1 MFTLKQAPVALI
13 FVGTGL
19 VLACGSPTSAQ
30 PAEADMSCGAQSS
43 GMDENALSGA
53 ADETTNECAPQKT
66 QQASTPGVPMG
77 SEPGRPATPRR
88 EMGSEPEVDVL
99 RRELRQCENVA
110 NDLEVKARFWKHWFE
125 SCSPTCCGTP
135 HG

>member
-1 MFTLKQAPVALI
+1 MFTLKQTPVALI

-30 PAEADMSCGAQSS
+30 PAEADMSSGAQSS

-77 SEPGRPATPRR
+77 SEPGRPPKRETTVYEEAYNTCVRLLHECETRKRR
-88 EMGSEPEVDVL
+88 ASE
-99 RRELRQCENVA
+99 
-110 NDLEVKARFWKHWFE
+110 
-125 SCSPTCCGTP
+125 
-135 HG
+135 